1 MQIHPEALAAGIT
14 HQGVLR
20 ATEQAL
26 LTTHNGN
33 GPTLLFILGRDD
45 QGRMLEVSAI
55 VRHEDILVVHADEA
69 REVYLALLEL
79 LSQRDPTSATYG
91 HAADGVRLT
100 DHVVESLAT
109 AAAKGHDVEFLL
121 DRTRP
126 GRPAPMTF
134 GTVVRVALDRE
145 LSAAVRDLAGTTG
158 VSLADL
164 IDKALHEQT
173 RTHA

>member
-1 MQIHPEALAAGIT
+1 MQIHPEALAMGIT
-14 HQGVLR
+14 REGVLR

-33 GPTLLFILGRDD
+33 GPTLLFILGSDD

-69 REVYLALLEL
+69 REEYLTLLEL
-79 LSQRDPTSATYG
+79 LSPRDSTPASYG

-100 DHVVESLAT
+100 DHVVENLAT
-109 AAAKGHDVEFLL
+109 AAAEGYDVGFLL

-126 GRPAPMTF
+126 GRPGPMTF

-145 LSAAVRDLAGTTG
+145 LSTAVRDLAGATG
-158 VSLADL
+158 VSPADL
-164 IDKALHEQT
+164 IDTVLHKQG
-173 RTHA
+173 RTQA